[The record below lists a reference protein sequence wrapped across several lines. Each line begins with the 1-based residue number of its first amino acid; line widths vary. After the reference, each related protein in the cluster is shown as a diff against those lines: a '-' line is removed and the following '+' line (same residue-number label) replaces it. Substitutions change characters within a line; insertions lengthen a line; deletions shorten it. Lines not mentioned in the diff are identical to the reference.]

1 MVRNTILDFLT
12 KPLDQTS
19 PTSALQVTK
28 TNKSLYC
35 LSYFEL
41 GFLFLD
47 LEQNLYRGDSSS
59 GRETGPADF

>member
-1 MVRNTILDFLT
+1 MARNTTLEFLT
-12 KPLDQTS
+12 KLLGQASS
-19 PTSALQVTK
+19 PSALQVTK

-47 LEQNLYRGDSSS
+47 LELIQRGFLFWKRDRPS
-59 GRETGPADF
+59 